1 MISRLWKATYLL
13 LIAAACTPA
22 NETET
27 MTEHRYTNALI
38 HCSSPYLLQHAHN
51 PVNWYPWSREALDKA
66 KAEDKLLIVSIGY
79 AACHWCHVMEHE
91 SFEDTAVAKLMNE
104 HFVSI
109 KVDREE
115 RPDIDNIYMNAC
127 MLITGRGGWPLNAIC
142 LPDGRPVYA
151 GTYFPRDNWI
161 RVLQYYQDLYLNDRE
176 KLEIQAAQVTQ
187 GIRDIDLLPTITA
200 KEELPQSLPDTIWS
214 KWPSRIDFQWGG
226 RNGAPKF
233 PMPDNWEYLLH
244 YHHLYHQPQASEA
257 VYVTLQRMAWGGIY
271 DQLGGGFA
279 RYSVDGVWKVPH
291 FEKMLYDN
299 AQLIELY
306 SIGYQY
312 YKDELFLKIVE
323 ETTGFLQRELLDKKG
338 GFYASL
344 DADSEGEE
352 GRFYCWTIDEIR
364 RITQQDSPL
373 IEALYNIKEEGN
385 WEERKNV
392 LFQTRPEAEIAALLQ
407 IELQAWH
414 SRLSAAKERLWEAR
428 EQRIRPALDDKVLAS
443 WNALALKGLC
453 AAYRATASEKYLE
466 LALQNARFMAD
477 WMIRE
482 DGRVWRN
489 YKQQQST
496 IPGFLDD
503 QALTMEALLAL
514 YEVTFDEQWLQL
526 VQQILDYTLAHY
538 AGGESGLFYFTSDED
553 DALISRN
560 MEISDNV
567 IASSN
572 SVMAAV
578 LWQYGHL
585 IQQQAYTDRS
595 KQMVATMADAIT
607 EQPFFH
613 SSWAQVLLQ
622 QLNTPFEVAIVGP
635 EAHTLRQ
642 ELQRHYL
649 PDVWVMGSIAASK
662 LPLLQGKLQ
671 PGKTLIYVCKDKV
684 CHRPVAT
691 VQEALDDIQ
700 SYRYE

>member
-1 MISRLWKATYLL
+1 MALFAM
-13 LIAAACTPA
+13 ACTPA
-22 NETET
+22 NETDN
-27 MTEHRYTNALI
+27 MTDHRYTNALI
-38 HCSSPYLLQHAHN
+38 NSSSPYLLQHAHN
-51 PVNWYPWSREALDKA
+51 PVNWYPWSREALDKG
-66 KAEDKLLIVSIGY
+66 KADDKLLIVSIGY

-91 SFEDTAVAKLMNE
+91 SFEDTVVAKLMND

-176 KLEIQAAQVTQ
+176 KLEMQAAQVTQ
-187 GIRDIDLLPTITA
+187 GILDIDLLPA
-200 KEELPQSLPDTIWS
+200 VSSEQELSRSLPDSIWS

-233 PMPDNWEYLLH
+233 PMPDNWEYLLQYH
-244 YHHLYHQPQASEA
+244 YLYNQPQAAEA
-257 VYVTLQRMAWGGIY
+257 VRTTLERMAWGGIY

-306 SIGYQY
+306 SVAYQY
-312 YKDELFLKIVE
+312 YKEELFLKVVE
-323 ETTGFLQRELLDKKG
+323 ETTDFLQRELKDEMG

-352 GRFYCWTIDEIR
+352 GKFYCWTADDIR
-364 RITQQDSPL
+364 RITGQDSPL
-373 IEALYNIKEEGN
+373 IEALYNIKAEGN

-407 IELQAWH
+407 IEPEEWQR
-414 SRLSAAKERLWEAR
+414 RLAAAKEKLWKVR

-443 WNALALKGLC
+443 WNALIIKGLC
-453 AAYRATASEKYLE
+453 AAYRATTAEKYLT
-466 LALQNARFMAD
+466 LAQQAARFMTA

-482 DGRVWRN
+482 DGRIWRN

-514 YEVTFDEQWLQL
+514 YEVTFDEQYLQL
-526 VQQILDYTLAHY
+526 VQRILDYTLAHY
-538 AGGESGLFYFTSDED
+538 ASDAGLFYYTSDED
-553 DALISRN
+553 DALISRT

-572 SVMAAV
+572 SVMATV
-578 LWQYGHL
+578 LWHYGHL
-585 IQQQAYTDRS
+585 VQQTSYTDRS
-595 KQMVATMADAIT
+595 RQMVATMADAVT

-613 SSWAQVLLQ
+613 SAWAQVMLR

-635 EAHTLRQ
+635 DAHKLRQ
-642 ELQRHYL
+642 ELQQYFL
-649 PDVWVMGSIAASK
+649 PDVWVMGSTGTDH
-662 LPLLQGKLQ
+662 LPLLQGKFQ

-684 CHRPVAT
+684 CHRPVTT
-691 VQEALDDIQ
+691 VQEALNDIQ
-700 SYRYE
+700 AYRNE